1 MNKTAFSTLKIKSM
15 EDGRKF
21 KGVAST
27 PSTDRQG
34 DIVVPGGAKFSLPI
48 PLLWQHR
55 HDEPI
60 GTVTA
65 ARVTSEGIE
74 IDAELVQPTDD
85 MPSQMKS
92 RLDEAWHSI
101 KTGLVRGLSI
111 GFLPLKWSF
120 IEDGDGME
128 FSEWDFY
135 ELSAVT
141 IPANADASI
150 TNIKKLSEPAV
161 SGADG
166 WDKPLSGT
174 SVKLNNPEKVKNMNY
189 QEMIKRLEATKAEK
203 QVERDAIQKA
213 ASEAGRTKDAAE
225 RESFDTL
232 NDEIKALDLELADL
246 RDLEKQNVAAAKPVH
261 QEHTKTAPEAGQYA
275 GIAVHRAPEKLE
287 KGIAFARFAA
297 ALGAA
302 KGELGVASAI
312 AQKRFPEDKR
322 LHHVMKAAV
331 NAGTTQDADWASKL
345 VEYNE
350 ISQDFVDF
358 LRPRTIIGQFG
369 QGNVPA
375 LRSIP
380 FNVHIKGQSVAGTA
394 GWVGEGKHKPVTS
407 SEYTDVYMGWAKIA
421 AISVATDELLRFSN
435 PSAERLIRDDLAN
448 AVIARM
454 DADFIQIANAGSS
467 NVKPASI
474 TYKFNGS
481 ATTIPSGS
489 ASPEGDIAGLWT
501 AADSGNFDL
510 TSAVYITTPAVARK
524 LSGLTTA
531 ADNKRFPEMTPRGGS
546 IEGIP
551 VIVSNHVDTGAF
563 VLAFASE
570 IWLADDGVVTLD
582 ASRETSII
590 MDSDPESAISAADPN
605 ATPPVFGPQAVSMF
619 QTNQVALRAERYINW
634 KTRRAN
640 VVNAVSAAS
649 WA

>member
-55 HDEPI
+55 HNEPI

-65 ARVTSEGIE
+65 ARVTSKGIE

-85 MPSQMKS
+85 MPSQMKA

-111 GFLPLKWSF
+111 GFRPIKWSY
-120 IEDGDGME
+120 IEDGDGIE

-150 TNIKKLSEPAV
+150 TNIKKFSEPAV

-203 QVERDAIQKA
+203 QAERDAIQKA
-213 ASEAGRTKDAAE
+213 ASDAGRTKDAAE
-225 RESFDTL
+225 REAFDTL
-232 NDEIKALDLELADL
+232 NDEIKALDLELTDL
-246 RDLEKQNVAAAKPVH
+246 RDLEKQNAATAKPVH
-261 QEHTKTAPEAGQYA
+261 QEHAKTAPEAGQYA

-302 KGELGVASAI
+302 KGELSTASAI

-322 LHHVMKAAV
+322 LHSVMKAAV
-331 NAGTTQDADWASKL
+331 DAGTTQDPTWAGNL

-350 ISQDFVDF
+350 ISEDFIDF
-358 LRPRTIIGQFG
+358 LRPKTVIGQFG
-369 QGNVPA
+369 QNGIPA

-380 FNVHIKGQSVAGTA
+380 FNVHVKGQTAAGSA
-394 GWVGEGKHKPVTS
+394 QWVGEGNLKPLTS
-407 SEYTDVYMGWAKIA
+407 SGYSDVYLGWAKIA

-448 AVIARM
+448 AVIERM
-454 DADFIQIANAGSS
+454 DADFLDITSAAVT

-474 TYKFNGS
+474 TNSLTNYG
-481 ATTIPSGS
+481 AGT
-489 ASPEGDIAGLWT
+489 ASPEADIAGLWS

-524 LSGLTTA
+524 LSGMTTA

-551 VIVSNHVDTGAF
+551 VIVSNHADANSF
-563 VLAFASE
+563 VLVFASE

-582 ASRETSII
+582 ASREASLI
-590 MDSDPESAISAADPN
+590 MADNPQALSDAAADGDAAISDLQAAR
-605 ATPPVFGPQAVSMF
+605 AVSMF
-619 QTNQVALRAERYINW
+619 QTNQVAFRAERYINW
-634 KTRRAN
+634 KPRRAN
-640 VVNAVSAAS
+640 VVSGVLASA